1 FIDDALLKRSF
12 QKLTDPQVYEHFI
25 RPKGLCGDNSKNRN
39 DNNWY
44 LKPLELNMSLELYN
58 YATVDERNSEYT
70 FQFFLDLEWCDERLI
85 LQNKSEL
92 FPIFIKTDEDHM
104 NTFLSKNKIS
114 NFKHE
119 YQFEGGQYY
128 IERLWHPSIF
138 VSNNEQPGSID
149 YDGQSP
155 NMARIDLDSGR
166 IFLRKRKM
174 LVINCLMDFS
184 LFPFDRQH
192 CSVHFESNVENS
204 QKLVMRWREM
214 LLNEDEANAQKL
226 ASKES
231 SMWSLLFWASSKST
245 ELNGSSNSVI
255 KSHGSFRTVGFELVD
270 INLSNSVVSGLSGVN
285 FSRCSF
291 DFTLQ
296 RQFIH
301 HVLINYLP
309 STLIVTVS
317 MTTFWLP
324 IDSSPTRVLM
334 AATTMLTMVTN
345 FKLSRELLPTVT
357 YLNVLDIWNLVCVTF
372 IALSIIEYAV
382 VSFIINTP
390 KRQTTMHRIRK
401 RSEKYRRHHQ
411 GSIRELQV
419 SQTPQPSSNSSKD
432 VKRSSYYVWFLG
444 SKESKGLRGDEY
456 VTPVLNYLLDG
467 ECGGINGGG
476 GGDAQPLVE
485 PSKVTLQVSS
495 KGLKIIQILTVPR
508 KSCQKLSADQ
518 QSALFFAK
526 QQQQQSKGG
535 PPFGDSASAAAAS
548 SMLKSEQVKHHIPHN
563 SITWVYQEEDV
574 VCAILLL
581 YNPLTRCP
589 VHVHAYR
596 CDSVETA
603 DSLRGQLQALVS
615 RPENQKKFRD
625 IESRLPGKK
634 KHSTQHGI
642 SPSSAAHFKQQQQ
655 QHSGKQS
662 KQSRGGK
669 SKPFEEEEGEE
680 EGELAAG
687 ATAALYDSLA
697 AELRAKLGNPKMGKE
712 NVAKRQS
719 TTTMFPLTRSESS
732 GKSSSGIGSEEALS
746 SEINQ
751 TTKKLDFYGGR
762 GDCYNDDHE
771 QLDYH
776 HQQQHS
782 DQPQSFIDYDR
793 HRGSRGSHQKR
804 TSQNRYLFGGSK
816 PEKSQPYS
824 LPMNNAYSS
833 EEEEEENSGDDDDE
847 EGNFDHRRCD
857 HHSLEVDAEDIEED
871 MALPF
876 APFPLGEE
884 EDHFANRSK
893 AKKCAGNLA
902 PSSSRAH
909 HQQLGRSSGN
919 LVALDYSGP
928 TSLANYHFHNGG
940 SAEGGPYLFFF
951 FCGQNSRWSSGGG
964 GGAAQQQQYNGQ
976 PPLSAYSKNCRSSG
990 NGFQQQQHQHPLGY
1004 DHELAMRKKLEQPYS
1019 RYSYIDVEHSRAERF
1034 HYVPPPPPAAM
1045 RR

>member
-1 FIDDALLKRSF
+1 
-12 QKLTDPQVYEHFI
+12 
-25 RPKGLCGDNSKNRN
+25 
-39 DNNWY
+39 
-44 LKPLELNMSLELYN
+44 M
-58 YATVDERNSEYT
+58 
-70 FQFFLDLEWCDERLI
+70 
-85 LQNKSEL
+85 
-92 FPIFIKTDEDHM
+92 
-104 NTFLSKNKIS
+104 
-114 NFKHE
+114 NFK
-119 YQFEGGQYY
+119 
-128 IERLWHPSIF
+128 
-138 VSNNEQPGSID
+138 
-149 YDGQSP
+149 
-155 NMARIDLDSGR
+155 
-166 IFLRKRKM
+166 K
-174 LVINCLMDFS
+174 
-184 LFPFDRQH
+184 
-192 CSVHFESNVENS
+192 
-204 QKLVMRWREM
+204 
-214 LLNEDEANAQKL
+214 
-226 ASKES
+226 
-231 SMWSLLFWASSKST
+231 
-245 ELNGSSNSVI
+245 
-255 KSHGSFRTVGFELVD
+255 
-270 INLSNSVVSGLSGVN
+270 
-285 FSRCSF
+285 
-291 DFTLQ
+291 
-296 RQFIH
+296 
-301 HVLINYLP
+301 
-309 STLIVTVS
+309 
-317 MTTFWLP
+317 
-324 IDSSPTRVLM
+324 
-334 AATTMLTMVTN
+334 
-345 FKLSRELLPTVT
+345 
-357 YLNVLDIWNLVCVTF
+357 
-372 IALSIIEYAV
+372 
-382 VSFIINTP
+382 
-390 KRQTTMHRIRK
+390 
-401 RSEKYRRHHQ
+401 
-411 GSIRELQV
+411 
-419 SQTPQPSSNSSKD
+419 SKD

-467 ECGGINGGG
+467 ECEGNNGGG

-625 IESRLPGKK
+625 IESRLRAKGLLLTRSQVNNGQHGINSHSHNSHNNHNSSDRCDNSYNYAEEEELPPLPVAPLGGGGGGPTSKTLKSDGRSTRTEGSDELNSEESNSSDLGYAVCSKNSVHHHQHHNNNNSMMMMMMSVPPMLPAMHHHREHHHQSKLPPSAGKK
-634 KHSTQHGI
+634 KHSTQHGN

-697 AELRAKLGNPKMGKE
+697 AELRAKLGNPKMGPLLLPPRDYDGTNNNNNNKGKE

-776 HQQQHS
+776 HHQQQHS

-793 HRGSRGSHQKR
+793 HRGGRGSHQKR

-871 MALPF
+871 VLFTANCNRSKSKSTFDLFPQYKFAPENAVALHNSSIHGNGNNFANSFEVAEASKYHHQQQQQQQQQHRRRQQPSYPSFPLEMDHLQFAGERKSRSRHQHQHQQQQQQQQQHMAKMYASNPNLSRNPLKEVKQTSDKSAFVMGRREQRTLHTQQQHQLISGSSPPVGKFSFGAVPTAAVTAVNNGNSQHRQSAKQQQPQPQPQPSSKQPPKFYFADAEFGMDSKMALPF

-940 SAEGGPYLFFF
+940 SAEGGRRSPGHFRAPRQETRYEMPPQPTSSSSSAAKIR
-951 FCGQNSRWSSGGG
+951 GGSSGGG